1 MSTHHI
7 SKNLKN
13 LVKPPFSPPLI
24 VLADHVG
31 GLERKAYSGAE
42 RGCSSNHKF
51 LHVLFPF
58 FLETR
63 FKVVRGVPE
72 SGSGKFSFP

>member
-1 MSTHHI
+1 M
-7 SKNLKN
+7 
-13 LVKPPFSPPLI
+13 
-24 VLADHVG
+24 LADSREKPTV
-31 GLERKAYSGAE
+31 AQSTAE
-42 RGCSSNHKF
+42 AAIISFFMFFF
-51 LHVLFPF
+51 LS